1 MIWLAWCTTLV
12 LGLGLIAAL
21 LALSRTR
28 ALRNSEQAARVSTEL
43 RSAEREQLLQTLLD
57 ASPFAIVFYADAGRI
72 VYANRFAQQLFFE
85 EQPAE
90 GKNFLRLVQSG
101 PMAFRPALLGARDE
115 IAGFDIDGQRE
126 TYHFARRT
134 FPFADEP
141 HTLLVVRQL
150 TREVARH
157 EIEVLKRVVRL
168 ISHEVNNSLGPV
180 SSLIHSARQIVKSG
194 ERLERLE
201 RVFHTVDERAKH
213 LAEFIAGYAAL
224 AKLPRPQPRDV
235 DWGAL
240 LARLRALYPEAQL
253 LALEGARGH
262 FDPVQIEQALINL
275 LKNASEAGGPL
286 DQVKLEVNELEGGA
300 VEVRVMDAGAG
311 FTPDALEHALLPFYT
326 SKPGGSGVGLALVR
340 EVVDAHGGQLTL
352 GGRAGGGALVTLR
365 LPGRAKPIDP
375 AERARLTLTRG

>member
-1 MIWLAWCTTLV
+1 MIWLAWSTTL
-12 LGLGLIAAL
+12 L
-21 LALSRTR
+21 LALVLVASLVALARLR
-28 ALRNSEQAARVSTEL
+28 AAGRSEHQARLSTEQ

-72 VYANRFAQQLFFE
+72 VYANRFAQRLFFE
-85 EQPAE
+85 DQPAE
-90 GKNFLRLVQSG
+90 GKNFLRLVESG
-101 PMAFRPALLGARDE
+101 PKAFRPALLGARDE
-115 IAGFDIDGQRE
+115 IAGFDIEGQRE

-134 FPFADEP
+134 FAFAEEP

-180 SSLIHSARQIVKSG
+180 SSLVHSARQIVKSG
-194 ERLERLE
+194 ERIERLE
-201 RVFHTVDERAKH
+201 RVFQTVDERAKH
-213 LAEFIAGYAAL
+213 LAQFIAGYAAL
-224 AKLPRPQPRDV
+224 AKLPRPQPLDV
-235 DWGAL
+235 DWSGL
-240 LARLRALYPEAQL
+240 LARLRTLYPEAQL
-253 LALEGARGH
+253 VAREGARGH

-275 LKNASEAGGPL
+275 LKNACEAGGAL
-286 DQVKLEVNELEGGA
+286 DQVRLEVSELEGGA
-300 VEVRVMDAGAG
+300 AEVRVADAGAG
-311 FTPDALEHALLPFYT
+311 FSPDALEHALLPFYT

-352 GGRAGGGALVTLR
+352 GSRPGGGALVTLR
-365 LPGRAKPIDP
+365 LPGRAKPVDP